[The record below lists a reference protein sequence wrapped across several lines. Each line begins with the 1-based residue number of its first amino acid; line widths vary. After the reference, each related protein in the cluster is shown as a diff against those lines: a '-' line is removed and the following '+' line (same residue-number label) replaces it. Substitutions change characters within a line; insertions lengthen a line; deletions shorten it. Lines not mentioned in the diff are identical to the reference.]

1 MDRGA
6 WWATVHR
13 VTRVRP
19 NLASKL
25 PMHKSS
31 QIMDRYKKFKSLSM
45 ECILVPEFKL
55 SVSQMLLTKKAILPG
70 DPVHSLF
77 LSLN

>member
-1 MDRGA
+1 
-6 WWATVHR
+6 
-13 VTRVRP
+13 
-19 NLASKL
+19 
-25 PMHKSS
+25 
-31 QIMDRYKKFKSLSM
+31 MDRYKKFKSLSM